1 MRVMKEEN
9 LNKMAEYINQCI
21 FENNGIPPTLT
32 DISKYMGMVK
42 STAYRHILALNNRGI
57 IDYSGKNTLKSKNYY
72 EGKVNFLRT
81 AILGE
86 IPCGEPWDYRE
97 EIQGYVALPK
107 EWIVGECYLLKT
119 EGDSM
124 VDVGIDEGDYV
135 LIKMTN
141 DAHDGQLV
149 VALTESG
156 TTLKRLVTNKEGR
169 RVLKAENSSYTD
181 ERKYIYPH
189 SIKILGVVL
198 KIIKNV
204 E

>member
-1 MRVMKEEN
+1 MKTEN
-9 LNKMAEYINQCI
+9 LSKIAEYINQFT
-21 FENNGIPPTLT
+21 FENNGKPPTLT

-42 STAYRHILALNNRGI
+42 STAYRHILELNNRGVI
-57 IDYSGKNTLKSKNYY
+57 EYSGKNTLKSKNYC
-72 EGKVNFLRT
+72 EDKVDFSRT
-81 AILGE
+81 VILGA

-107 EWIVGECYLLKT
+107 EWIAGECYLLKT

-135 LIKMTN
+135 LVKKTD

-149 VALTESG
+149 VALTETG

-169 RVLKAENSSYTD
+169 PVLRAENRMYND
-181 ERKYIYPH
+181 EKRYIYPH

-198 KIIKNV
+198 KIIKNI

>member
-1 MRVMKEEN
+1 
-9 LNKMAEYINQCI
+9 
-21 FENNGIPPTLT
+21 
-32 DISKYMGMVK
+32 
-42 STAYRHILALNNRGI
+42 
-57 IDYSGKNTLKSKNYY
+57 
-72 EGKVNFLRT
+72 
-81 AILGE
+81 
-86 IPCGEPWDYRE
+86 
-97 EIQGYVALPK
+97 
-107 EWIVGECYLLKT
+107 
-119 EGDSM
+119 
-124 VDVGIDEGDYV
+124 
-135 LIKMTN
+135 MTN